1 MQNSVFISDLYCIL
15 RPYSLFFADELL
27 GEKEK
32 YKGISEEL
40 DTTFAELA
48 GF

>member
-1 MQNSVFISDLYCIL
+1 MMSPYYCANCT
-15 RPYSLFFADELL
+15 FFLALADELL

-40 DTTFAELA
+40 DATFSELA

>member
-1 MQNSVFISDLYCIL
+1 MRPLILWYYNVTNDRHCFDL
-15 RPYSLFFADELL
+15 SDELL

-40 DTTFAELA
+40 DATFSELA